1 MRLHASSF
9 LQREHCHLLP
19 EQIESFWCPFVVSV
33 LGCCSIMLCS
43 YQELDPAGELK
54 VAVGAGPCLR
64 LRITLRTFAAFLM
77 PLV

>member
-9 LQREHCHLLP
+9 LHREHCHLLP
-19 EQIESFWCPFVVSV
+19 EQIESFWCPFAVLV
-33 LGCCSIMLCS
+33 LGSYSIMLCS
-43 YQELDPAGELK
+43 YQELDSAGELK

-64 LRITLRTFAAFLM
+64 LWTALRTSAAFLM